1 MKYIVDLD
9 ALKECVAL
17 LPKPVTYDGKSCVY
31 LEDVFS
37 MVDAFPKEFEEI
49 EDDECTENE

>member
-37 MVDAFPKEFEEI
+37 MVDAFPKEEVKK
-49 EDDECTENE
+49 NETLLR